1 MGTQLECIGCAQC
14 IDACDDIMD
23 KIGRPRGLI
32 RYSSE
37 NAVEHKKQH
46 LLRPRVVIYP
56 IILLLIF
63 AGFVSVLMTKND
75 SNIWIGRE
83 AGLPFYTL
91 PTGEITNQLRTRITN
106 RTDAPITYTISI
118 IEPEGI
124 VLGDGQ
130 DTLTVQPGEE
140 ASTKFVVIAPP
151 QVFTTSQIHITIRI
165 TNNEG
170 FTKDTVFEMK
180 GRTYKET
187 PSDD

>member
-1 MGTQLECIGCAQC
+1 Y
-14 IDACDDIMD
+14 
-23 KIGRPRGLI
+23 PLI
-32 RYSSE
+32 
-37 NAVEHKKQH
+37 
-46 LLRPRVVIYP
+46 L
-56 IILLLIF
+56 ILVF
-63 AGFVSVLMTKND
+63 AGFLFVLLSKND
-75 SNIWIGRE
+75 TNVWIGRE

-91 PTGEITNQLRTRITN
+91 PSGEITNQLRTRITN

-124 VLGDGQ
+124 VLGEGQ